1 MFIDIDIN
9 TVRSAVLVLAFVGF
23 IGVWIWAWSKK
34 RKSDFEE
41 SANLP
46 LEEDGPNIESYSA
59 NNSLEKP

>member
-1 MFIDIDIN
+1 MDFDIN
-9 TVRSAVLVLAFVGF
+9 TVRSAVLVLAFAGF
-23 IGVWIWAWSKK
+23 IGVWVWAWSKK

-46 LEEDGPNIESYSA
+46 LEEDVPNTEEYSA

>member
-1 MFIDIDIN
+1 MDFDIN
-9 TVRSAVLVLAFVGF
+9 TVRSAVLVFAFVGF

-34 RKSDFEE
+34 RKNDFEE

-46 LEEDGPNIESYSA
+46 LEEDVPNTESYSA